1 MDGGCTCYPH
11 IKTNT
16 SLLVRIED
24 EGTWLQ
30 WVSSRKYMWSD
41 LLNGKIASREI
52 DHEGV
57 VVCSAYGHQYVWY
70 DGAQLYCEQCGWNS
84 KYHTKNV

>member
-1 MDGGCTCYPH
+1 MDGGCTCYPQ

-30 WVSSRKYMWSD
+30 WVSSRQYMWYD
-41 LLNGKIASREI
+41 ILNGKIASREI

-57 VVCSAYGHQYVWY
+57 VVCSEYGPQYVWY
-70 DGAQLYCEQCGWNS
+70 DGAQLYCEQCGWHSN
-84 KYHTKNV
+84 YRTKKL